1 MQCFGL
7 AWLVLPQHE
16 ISLYLFYFICC
27 HIVSFC
33 CCCCCLCFLYFFS
46 YVFSC
51 FFCVSLPYFAALLPA
66 RLFPFCY
73 FDLFL
78 PSISTA
84 WPKYFCLSIYTTY
97 TKINVYIH
105 ELTSRTLCWLRP
117 PCPPTPLSTTYLL
130 LTACLVIVLV
140 WPFVSKL
147 LTMDVAK

>member
-1 MQCFGL
+1 MLWLGLSCLSTKSHYICFIL
-7 AWLVLPQHE
+7 
-16 ISLYLFYFICC
+16 
-27 HIVSFC
+27 
-33 CCCCCLCFLYFFS
+33 
-46 YVFSC
+46 
-51 FFCVSLPYFAALLPA
+51 FAATSSVSVAAAAACASSTSSRMSSLASFAFLSPTLPLYCLLA
-66 RLFPFCY
+66 YSLFAISAF
-73 FDLFL
+73 FL